1 MTEKATNLKARMKK
15 KALDIERLDTLES
28 VETFESLKNDAE
40 NKMALANA
48 LLAEATEA
56 KKKGQLEIAEEKE
69 RLKGTALLRTV
80 DL

>member
-56 KKKGQLEIAEEKE
+56 KKKAQLEIAEEKE